1 MTKGIVF
8 DMDGVLFDTERVCDM
23 VWMEISEEIGFAE
36 GKTALKNCVGL
47 NRKDEVAYFAK
58 NHPEVDFAWFIAQ
71 LSCRMQKWL
80 DENGMPIKT
89 GTRELFTW
97 LRENMW
103 KVGLATST
111 RRVSVMHHLEMTG
124 LTEMFDTIVTG
135 DRVEKGKPDPE
146 IYLTACRELGL
157 DPAVTYA
164 VEDSRNGLRAAHD
177 AGMMAIL
184 VPDTV
189 APTEE
194 MLGIAYRVEESL
206 LGVLEYL
213 QKIEENMA
221 ND

>member
-1 MTKGIVF
+1 MAKGIVF
-8 DMDGVLFDTERVCDM
+8 DMDGVLFDTERVCSI

-47 NRKDEVAYFAK
+47 NRKDEAAYFAK
-58 NHPEVDFAWFIAQ
+58 NHPEVDFEWFIEQ

-80 DENGMPIKT
+80 DENGMPVKT
-89 GTRELFTW
+89 GARELLTW

-111 RRVSVMHHLEMTG
+111 RRVSVMRHLEMTG

-135 DRVEKGKPDPE
+135 DRVEKGKPNPE

-157 DPAVTYA
+157 NPAETYA
-164 VEDSRNGLRAAHD
+164 VEDSRNGVRAAHD
-177 AGMMAIL
+177 AGMMTIL
-184 VPDTV
+184 VPDTI

-194 MLGIAYRVEESL
+194 MLRNAFRVESTL
-206 LGVLEYL
+206 LDVLTYL
-213 QKIEENMA
+213 QENEAMCK
-221 ND
+221 